1 MLLIVFLAIAGV
13 FCHEMAVTRE
23 YTDYLKRH
31 VDWEVVD
38 YEENIFRGWT
48 IDEIKA
54 LLTQEPPQYDEELPL
69 AEADH
74 ALPSQ
79 LIWGANCIHEVR
91 DQGSCGSH
99 WAFAIADMV
108 ADRCCIHT
116 DKDQGLLS
124 PQELVS
130 CERSSRAC
138 QGGYPDRALDFVI
151 KNKGL
156 VQEAC
161 FPYQAKDLACP
172 TKCSDGKTTFDKAR
186 VCKCTARKTCV
197 GVDVMKTCL
206 KDGPISVGFY
216 VPRSFLG
223 YSSGIYKCDGPS
235 LGVHNVVAIGYSD
248 SPECHWI
255 IRNSWGT
262 SWGMKGYVQMACQ
275 TCGVDKSYSY
285 ANVACDK
292 F

>member
-48 IDEIKA
+48 IDEVKA
-54 LLTQEPPQYDEELPL
+54 LLIQDFPQYDEEIPL

-79 LIWGANCIHEVR
+79 LVWGANCIHQVR
-91 DQGSCGSH
+91 NQGSCGSC

-108 ADRCCIHT
+108 ADRCCMLT
-116 DKDQGLLS
+116 GKDQGLLS

-130 CERSSRAC
+130 CDTSGQGC
-138 QGGYPDRALDFVI
+138 QGGIPSKALDYVI
-151 KNKGL
+151 KKGGL
-156 VQEAC
+156 VQETC
-161 FPYQAKDLACP
+161 FPYKAQKVAC
-172 TKCSDGKTTFDKAR
+172 TNKCSDGRTFDNAR
-186 VCKCTARKTCV
+186 VCKCTARKTCTTV
-197 GVDVMKTCL
+197 NVMKTCL
-206 KDGPISVGFY
+206 KDGPISVGFE
-216 VPRSFLG
+216 VSRSLMN
-223 YSSGIYKCDGPS
+223 YKSGIYECDGS
-235 LGVHNVVAIGYSD
+235 FIGRHAVVAVGYSE
-248 SPECHWI
+248 SPKCHWI

-262 SWGMKGYVQMACQ
+262 TWGMQGYLHMACQ
-275 TCGVDKSYSY
+275 TCKVHEYAE
-285 ANVACDK
+285 ANVVCTS